1 MFRVEAKRRV
11 LKALTKLSIKRKSRI
26 KEVISILKN
35 DPIPFRRLDV
45 TKLKGYENTYRI
57 RVGDLR
63 IVYEVNLG

>member
-45 TKLKGYENTYRI
+45 AKLKGMRTHTALES
-57 RVGDLR
+57 
-63 IVYEVNLG
+63 EASE